1 MGTEAIATIVALVAV
16 KLLNA
21 FWARK
26 DITDAARYRV
36 LMEQRPTVEASAL
49 WLEIARADPQ
59 RAAQLGVLP
68 HAKGLRLVHP
78 SASTPGSSP
87 DRPM

>member
-1 MGTEAIATIVALVAV
+1 MGTEAIATIIALVAV

-26 DITDAARYRV
+26 DTTDAARYRV
-36 LMEQRPTVEASAL
+36 LMEQRPAMETSAL
-49 WLEIARADPQ
+49 WLETARADPY

-68 HAKGLRLVHP
+68 HPKGLRLVRP
-78 SASTPGSSP
+78 SDPAPGGP
-87 DRPM
+87 VVPPV